1 MSDLLKALHELLGAI
16 LNLWPLGAAISV
28 AAIAVTLYARSRKQI
43 LFESWVNMTESTHVD
58 LGKSVADLLLF
69 KIGHIKRVHERSVRA
84 IGSWNMYQD
93 VPAFR
98 QGLDEDVKLL
108 ASVELGKYA
117 SIISSFLMILFRLI
131 PMVFKPARMR
141 GSIHQ
146 YGEQLHLLASLEA
159 YGRNSK
165 HKRTNYVW
173 EVIQNKTLP
182 ERLPEAV
189 DELAYKIFIDLTQE
203 DVFKSWQSFKAYTDG
218 LSSYIAYVDLNWKT
232 DYEKARECYK
242 RGLKREPQSAALQ
255 YNLGVLEY
263 YLFVESA
270 NGEAIWRFKE
280 ALNHSTHP
288 RLSAHAHSGLANA
301 LLQRYAR
308 FNIREPQLLQDALS
322 HAKQAYDI
330 DPSLDGANK
339 ALAFAYHQLSE
350 SSDQSGN
357 RAGLEQAKENRDLA
371 IKYYRRAYQLNPRN
385 YIAHNNL
392 GNLYLEW
399 AGRYERANPLEFNKW
414 LTDAARELELCLGIN
429 PQYKH
434 AYDNLGNVFRERGEF
449 DRALDSYWTA
459 VRASDSY
466 PEAMN
471 DIATLYL
478 ERSFKKHDSAI
489 ALSYHLNALA
499 MLQSEAKSKSEHK
512 LENLHQPTRLCGAF
526 IKRWKVNGLGYPDD
540 SMTRTSQETEDSPC
554 SCLHQIS
561 LGASNEQVG
570 CAVP

>member
-1 MSDLLKALHELLGAI
+1 MNNLLKALHELLAAV
-16 LNLWPLGAAISV
+16 LDLWPLYAAISV
-28 AAIAVTLYARSRKQI
+28 AVVAVTLYVRSRKQI
-43 LFESWVNMTESTHVD
+43 LFESWVNMTESKNVD

-69 KIGHIKRVHERSVRA
+69 KIGYIKRVHERSVRA

-117 SIISSFLMILFRLI
+117 SMISSFLMILFRLI

-159 YGRNSK
+159 YGPNSRQ
-165 HKRTNYVW
+165 KRTNYVW
-173 EVIQNKTLP
+173 EVIQNKASP
-182 ERLPEAV
+182 ERLPQAV

-218 LSSYIAYVDLNWKT
+218 LSSYISYVDLNWKT
-232 DYEKARECYK
+232 DYEKAKECYK

-270 NGEAIWRFKE
+270 NREAISRFKE
-280 ALNHSTHP
+280 ALNHSSHP

-322 HAKQAYDI
+322 HAKQAYEI
-330 DPSLDGANK
+330 DPNLDGANK

-371 IKYYRRAYQLNPRN
+371 IKYYRRAYQLNSKN

-399 AGRYERANPLEFNKW
+399 AVRYERTNPLEFKKW
-414 LTDAARELELCLGIN
+414 LTEAARELELCLSIN

-449 DRALDSYWTA
+449 DLALDSYWNA
-459 VRASDSY
+459 VRAGDSY

-478 ERSFKKHDSAI
+478 EQRFKEQDPAN
-489 ALSYHLNALA
+489 ALNYHLQALA
-499 MLQSEAKSKSEHK
+499 MLRSEAKSKSEEKVENVHQRTK
-512 LENLHQPTRLCGAF
+512 LCDAF
-526 IKRWKVNGLGYPDD
+526 IKQWKVNELGYPDEL
-540 SMTRTSQETEDSPC
+540 MTAASQEAKDSLC
-554 SCLHQIS
+554 SCIHQIEES
-561 LGASNEQVG
+561 GDRLAG
-570 CAVP
+570 